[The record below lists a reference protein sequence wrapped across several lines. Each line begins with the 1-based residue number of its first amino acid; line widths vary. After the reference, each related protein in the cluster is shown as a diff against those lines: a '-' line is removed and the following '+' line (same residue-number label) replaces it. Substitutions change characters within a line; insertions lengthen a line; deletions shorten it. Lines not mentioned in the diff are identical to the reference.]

1 MVGGPN
7 QQVARAQSQRARDS
21 FPLFKPF
28 SLVPDTNNFGL
39 KSKNR

>member
-1 MVGGPN
+1 MVGGPKS
-7 QQVARAQSQRARDS
+7 AGSLRAVPTALDS
-21 FPLFKPF
+21 FPLFKPC